1 MRPSRGKRI
10 VAPGTAAS
18 KPGSFG
24 QHLVAP
30 PPDRELGIVMAQ
42 SPELETAPAFSDSI
56 IDAVRQPLVV
66 LDEATCVVLA
76 NRAFYLAFNIEPAAV
91 IGRPFANQFDG
102 PTMGRCPERLH
113 SEAGVIEDP
122 ALEIALPLLRRRYL
136 RIRGPRQ

>member
-1 MRPSRGKRI
+1 MAIHLRRPAVTAKSAKPKAVAAEYTIRPSRGKRI

-66 LDEATCVVLA
+66 LDEATFVVLA
-76 NRAFYLAFNIEPAAV
+76 TPPSHPPL
-91 IGRPFANQFDG
+91 
-102 PTMGRCPERLH
+102 TLH
-113 SEAGVIEDP
+113 P
-122 ALEIALPLLRRRYL
+122 P
-136 RIRGPRQ
+136 P

>member
-76 NRAFYLAFNIEPAAV
+76 NRAYYLAFNVEPGAV
-91 IGRPFANQFDG
+91 VGRPFANQFD
-102 PTMGRCPERLH
+102 R
-113 SEAGVIEDP
+113 SEEHTSE
-122 ALEIALPLLRRRYL
+122 LQSLM
-136 RIRGPRQ
+136 RISSAVFCLKKKTE